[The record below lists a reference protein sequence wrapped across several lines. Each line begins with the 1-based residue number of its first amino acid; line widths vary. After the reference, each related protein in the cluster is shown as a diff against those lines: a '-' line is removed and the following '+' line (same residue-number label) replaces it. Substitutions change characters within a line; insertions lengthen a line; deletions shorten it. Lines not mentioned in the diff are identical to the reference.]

1 MFLQLHAHTSTT
13 KTKKKKTQSSC
24 HKTYNDNSPSYSN
37 FPNE

>member
-13 KTKKKKTQSSC
+13 KTKKEKTQSSC
-24 HKTYNDNSPSYSN
+24 REEAYNDDSPRY